1 MASKIPAL
9 WTYYFS
15 IPFNKNNSL
24 LLLFDLRPN
33 SHTYFC
39 FCSFPTPFHCHR
51 SDCEDFWSLTQESFS
66 TQSCCL
72 LPVIHPSIWKWI
84 CRNVFRSLGR
94 TNFLKTLTDLQH
106 FTKLLKIYSDKKK
119 FSILKHNYKKAK
131 EKKNVSFFWYLA
143 KVRDKATLNKIL
155 IYVHLF

>member
-1 MASKIPAL
+1 M
-9 WTYYFS
+9 
-15 IPFNKNNSL
+15 

-84 CRNVFRSLGR
+84 CRNVFHSLGR

-119 FSILKHNYKKAK
+119 FSILKHNYRKAK
-131 EKKNVSFFWYLA
+131 EKKKCLITNFL
-143 KVRDKATLNKIL
+143 LGCIL
-155 IYVHLF
+155 FKKKLICDFVLIILLKMIFC